1 MQCTALTLHSF
12 PCVLSARCVS
22 VATQLGP
29 GGFPPAHRRV
39 CLIPA
44 TPTGL
49 TSQAHAHLHVQ
60 HAVLHAAFS
69 LSCCRV
75 IDFYRIQRDAMVTS
89 AERWLKGLWRRGRG
103 QGASTASSKNSCFL
117 HFGDKV
123 DTKYMFEVRMQA
135 ACLRGEM
142 PAPYWCWSSEQP
154 PPAKAAHFPPQI
166 VMFSQCCT
174 VFTYN
179 HNVAWIWMNWIWW
192 CKPDN

>member
-1 MQCTALTLHSF
+1 MQCTSLTLHSF
-12 PCVLSARCVS
+12 PCVLSAHCVS
-22 VATQLGP
+22 VVTQLGP

-39 CLIPA
+39 GLIPA

-75 IDFYRIQRDAMVTS
+75 IDFYRIQRDAMITS

-117 HFGDKV
+117 HFGAKV
-123 DTKYMFEVRMQA
+123 DTKYMFEVRATTKCRQLVYEEKCVHPA
-135 ACLRGEM
+135 GAWAQSSHLQPRQLISPHKLSCFLSVAQCLLIITM
-142 PAPYWCWSSEQP
+142 
-154 PPAKAAHFPPQI
+154 
-166 VMFSQCCT
+166 
-174 VFTYN
+174 
-179 HNVAWIWMNWIWW
+179 
-192 CKPDN
+192 